1 MGNGVK
7 VLLLASGGID
17 STALL
22 NLYVSK
28 KEDLECIHFQYG
40 QPSAKSE
47 KDSIEKIAEYYDVKL
62 KTIILPLPMYR
73 KKYEFLSRNAL
84 FVLIASSLGVIPSR
98 ISLGIHSGS
107 HYYDST
113 INFLKDCQQLL
124 DGYFYGAVRIEAP
137 FIEFDKKDIIEYSK
151 INEVPLN
158 LTYSCLTK
166 DFPPC
171 GECPSCIDRRY
182 LLTNER

>member
-1 MGNGVK
+1 MEKKVK

-22 NLYVSK
+22 NLYVSN

-47 KDSIEKIAEYYDVKL
+47 KHSVEKIAEYYDVKL
-62 KTIILPLPMYR
+62 KTIDLSLPINR
-73 KKYEFLSRNAL
+73 RKYEFLGRNAL
-84 FVLIASSLGVIPSR
+84 FVLLASSLSVIPLR

-107 HYYDST
+107 NYYDST
-113 INFLKDCQQLL
+113 KNFLMDCQQLL
-124 DGYFYGAVRIEAP
+124 DGYFNGVVRIEAP
-137 FIEFDKKDIIEYSK
+137 FLEYDKKDIIKYSK
-151 INEVPLN
+151 KNKVPLD

-166 DFPPC
+166 NFPPC
-171 GECPSCIDRRY
+171 GDCPSCLDRRD
-182 LLTNER
+182 LLEK